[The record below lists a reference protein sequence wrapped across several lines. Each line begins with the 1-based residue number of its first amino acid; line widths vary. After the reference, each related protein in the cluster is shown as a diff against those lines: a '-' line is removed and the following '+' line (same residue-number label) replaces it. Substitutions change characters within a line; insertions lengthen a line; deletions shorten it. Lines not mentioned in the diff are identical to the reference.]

1 MNISS
6 PAPWKPEA
14 RKYKCIMKSDGAAAT
29 DAGKKIT
36 KFANSK
42 DNNKKSDE
50 ISKRPEDDQDFDES
64 YDIEGILLDLIKDDT
79 RNKKLWD
86 EIIAYKVRKDVWYE
100 KVREDFSCFA
110 CYELVLDPIT
120 LPCNHNC
127 CKKCLKKSLKEGHK
141 ECWLCRY
148 KLEEDVDINQ
158 HFNKALFAIMQW
170 MFPKHIDEDHENNV
184 KACSSQSKVSS
195 NNGKKRKNA
204 EGNDEKSEGNDE
216 KPEGNDEK
224 SEGNEEKPEGSDSP
238 QSMVST
244 KKVKRKNVD
253 GNDGKPVVASKRSRR
268 VKTDVDYN
276 EF

>member
-14 RKYKCIMKSDGAAAT
+14 KKYKCIMKSDGAAAT

-36 KFANSK
+36 KFAN
-42 DNNKKSDE
+42 KKSDE
-50 ISKRPEDDQDFDES
+50 ISKKPEDDQDFDES

-158 HFNKALFAIMQW
+158 HFNKELFAIMQW

-216 KPEGNDEK
+216 KSEGND
-224 SEGNEEKPEGSDSP
+224 EKPEGSDSP